1 MVDTWPVTCIMV
13 TWCSLLTAGILLEFR
28 NISVIFKIGGGI
40 GLFGAKNIVAVKDIS
55 FALQDT
61 PMITALVG
69 ESGSGKSTIAR
80 LAAGLLKPTYGEVK
94 YRGKSIDE
102 WIKAREKQFRKEVQI
117 IFQDPYGIYNPYY
130 KIDRFL
136 YTALKK
142 LANIGD
148 VSSSKSLIIEAMYS
162 LGMRPEEILGRYPHQ
177 LSGGERQR
185 LMLVLAL
192 LIKPRLLIADE
203 PVSMIDAS
211 LRAIFLEN
219 LLELKS
225 KISTSC
231 LYITHDLI
239 TANYVAD
246 EILVLC
252 HGRLVESGPAEKVIS
267 DPLHPYTRLLVKS
280 ILLPDPKMRHVVG
293 DVRIQAATLSELK
306 PEKGCV
312 FRYRCPYAMK
322 VCEAAEPTLI
332 KFKNGRHVA
341 CYLYESSSSLVQ

>member
-1 MVDTWPVTCIMV
+1 MTNSSD
-13 TWCSLLTAGILLEFR
+13 LLKFQ
-28 NISVIFKIGGGI
+28 NVSVVFKIGGGI
-40 GLFGAKNIVAVKDIS
+40 GLLGTKNIVAVRDVS
-55 FALQDT
+55 FTLRDE

-80 LAAGLLKPTYGEVK
+80 LAAGLLQPTHGEVK
-94 YRGKSIDE
+94 YKGKKVSDLLKE
-102 WIKAREKQFRKEVQI
+102 GEKKFRKEVQI

-130 KIDRFL
+130 KIERFL
-136 YTALKK
+136 YISLKK
-142 LANIGD
+142 LAGIND
-148 VSSSKSLIIEAMYS
+148 ANLSKSLIIEAMHS

-219 LLELKS
+219 LIELKD
-225 KISTSC
+225 KINTSC
-231 LYITHDLI
+231 LYITHDII
-239 TANYVAD
+239 TANYVSN

-252 HGRLVESGPAEKVIS
+252 HGRLVESGPAEKVIN
-267 DPLHPYTRLLVKS
+267 DPLHPYTKLLINS
-280 ILLPDPKMRHVVG
+280 ILLPDPKMKKTVG
-293 DVRIQAATLSELK
+293 DVSIKATTLSELK

-322 VCEAAEPTLI
+322 VCEMEEPKLVKI
-332 KFKNGRHVA
+332 EDARQVA
-341 CYLYESSSSLVQ
+341 CYLYEEPTSSV

>member
-1 MVDTWPVTCIMV
+1 MSDV
-13 TWCSLLTAGILLEFR
+13 LLEFR
-28 NISVIFKIGGGI
+28 NVSVIFKIGGGI
-40 GLFGAKNIVAVKDIS
+40 GLFGAKNIVAVRDIS
-55 FALQDT
+55 FKLRDI

-80 LAAGLLKPTYGEVK
+80 LAAGLLEPTVGEVK
-94 YRGKSIDE
+94 YRGKNISDWLE
-102 WIKAREKQFRKEVQI
+102 TKEKQFRKEVQI

-142 LANIGD
+142 LANIKD
-148 VSSSKSLIIEAMYS
+148 VNHSRSLIIEAMHS
-162 LGMRPEEILGRYPHQ
+162 LGMRPDEILGRYPHQ

-219 LLELKS
+219 LLELKN

-267 DPLHPYTRLLVKS
+267 DPLHPYTKLLIKS

-293 DVRIQAATLSELK
+293 DVRVQAATLSELK

-322 VCEAAEPTLI
+322 VCETQEPRLI
-332 KFKNGRHVA
+332 RFGDGRHVA
-341 CYLYESSSSLVQ
+341 CYLYESTPSLV